1 MEDVM
6 VDPLTLGAVGVAAGA
21 LLRLADAGAEWL
33 TLRGRT
39 ELVRAVTAL
48 PPGTRVGGVRRDG
61 TRWLVQVPA
70 AGPAPVGEVCR

>member
-6 VDPLTLGAVGVAAGA
+6 VDPLTLSAFGVAAA
-21 LLRLADAGAEWL
+21 AVLRLADAGAEWL
-33 TLRGRT
+33 ALRGRT
-39 ELVRAVTAL
+39 ELVRAAAAL

-70 AGPAPVGEVCR
+70 AAGRSADEVDR